1 MTAGRL
7 VATMLAAL
15 LAAAACR
22 PTPTA
27 PASTAPLA
35 TAGGSAPID
44 ASPPSPAAT
53 AATGGSPTANP
64 GATAATIEVRP
75 ALLGHLPPSVRG
87 VERRDD
93 PTTAA
98 QIAGDAMLVASID
111 ALAVSLYVAP
121 LASDDDTD
129 YAVATV
135 VHVRPGVFDAGWFRD
150 WRDSFDAGVCAQAG
164 GVATGRSEIP
174 VDGRT
179 VHRSTCVGAVVIHH
193 VHLASP
199 DVVVSV
205 QGAGPTDLGRSIV
218 DELAE

>member
-7 VATMLAAL
+7 LATTLAAM
-15 LAAAACR
+15 LAAAACG
-22 PTPTA
+22 
-27 PASTAPLA
+27 PLP
-35 TAGGSAPID
+35 SAPIATTANAGEESPTRTD
-44 ASPPSPAAT
+44 ASPDSPAAT
-53 AATGGSPTANP
+53 DGASATPTARP
-64 GATAATIEVRP
+64 SATAATIEVRP
-75 ALLGHLPPSVRG
+75 ALLGHLPPTVLG

-93 PTTAA
+93 PTTAT
-98 QIAGDAMLVASID
+98 QIASDVALSASID
-111 ALAVSLYVAP
+111 AIAVSLYVAP
-121 LASDDDTD
+121 LASDGETD

-135 VHVRPGVFDAGWFRD
+135 VHVRPGTFDEGWFRD

-205 QGAGPTDLGRSIV
+205 QGAGPADLGRSIV